1 MKLIKANKPEVKALK
16 DLYKVGDTIKY
27 RGSAF
32 DGRSYESYT
41 RKMKVVKVNR
51 VTIDAEDKKGNIYRL
66 DGNDLMTV
74 EKIIQEEVV
83 NGWAEA
89 ARLLA

>member
-1 MKLIKANKPEVKALK
+1 MEN
-16 DLYKVGDTIKY
+16 
-27 RGSAF
+27 
-32 DGRSYESYT
+32 
-41 RKMKVVKVNR
+41 
-51 VTIDAEDKKGNIYRL
+51 KKGNIYRL

-74 EKIIQEEVV
+74 EKIVQEEVV